1 MVDICLL
8 GSGGMYPLL
17 NRHLTSMILK
27 YNGKN
32 ILIDCGEGTQMCLRE
47 SKFKFKNIDIICFTH
62 FHADHIAGLP
72 GLLLTINNSQ
82 KTTPLV
88 IIGPKGIKDI
98 VKGLSV
104 IVHGLLYDIQ
114 FIEIESSKES
124 FLFDD
129 IQINTIEV
137 EHTINCYGYSINI
150 KRNPKF
156 DIDKAIKNNIPQKF
170 WSKLQKGEEVKYQE
184 FLYTPSMVLCKERK
198 GLKISYFTDCRP
210 NQDLIDFVSNSDL
223 LIAEGMYGDDEKL
236 EQAKKHMHM
245 IFSESA
251 TIAKKSN
258 SKELWL
264 THFSPA
270 MKNPNDYIE
279 FATNIFKNSKI
290 GYDLLFKNL
299 NFEE

>member
-32 ILIDCGEGTQMCLRE
+32 ILIDCGEGTQMCIRE
-47 SKFKFKNIDIICFTH
+47 SNFKFKNIDIICFTH

-82 KTTPLV
+82 KTTPLI

-98 VKGLSV
+98 VTGLSV
-104 IVHGLLYDIQ
+104 IVHGLLYDIK
-114 FIEIESSKES
+114 FIEIENPNES
-124 FLFDD
+124 YLFDD
-129 IQINTIEV
+129 IQINALEIK
-137 EHTINCYGYSINI
+137 HTIKCYGYSINI

-156 DIDKAIKNNIPQKF
+156 DINKAIKNNIPKKF
-170 WSKLQKGEEVKYQE
+170 WSKLQNGEEVKSKE
-184 FLYTPSMVLCKERK
+184 LVYTPSMVLCKERK

-210 NQDLIDFVSNSDL
+210 SEQLIDFSLNSDL

-245 IFSESA
+245 IFSEA
-251 TIAKKSN
+251 AIIAKKSN

-270 MKNPNDYIE
+270 MKNPDYYIK
-279 FATNIFKNSKI
+279 FATDIFPNSKI
-290 GYDLLFKNL
+290 GYDLMFKKL
-299 NFEE
+299 KFED